1 MRFQKGTNPNRPQKG
16 SSIKVEPIR
25 KKSEVRRIKELLSKN
40 PTHLCLFTV
49 GINTGFRCSDLLR
62 ITVSMV
68 KDLHIGGEISIKEKK
83 TGKLRKVN
91 LNEEVINS
99 IRGLLESK
107 DYSDDDFL
115 FTNQRGNVFTTPYV
129 STMVKGWC
137 QKVGLKGNYGS
148 HSLRKTFGYRQRTEF
163 DVSLPLLVDIFNHSS
178 QKQTL
183 DYLCIQPSEKK
194 NVYMNQL

>member
-62 ITVSMV
+62 ITVKMV
-68 KDLHIGGEISIKEKK
+68 KELQIGSEISIKEKK

-183 DYLCIQPSEKK
+183 DYLCIQPEEKK
-194 NVYMNQL
+194 SVYMNQL

>member
-1 MRFQKGTNPNRPQKG
+1 
-16 SSIKVEPIR
+16 
-25 KKSEVRRIKELLSKN
+25 
-40 PTHLCLFTV
+40 
-49 GINTGFRCSDLLR
+49 
-62 ITVSMV
+62 MV

-99 IRGLLESK
+99 IKGLLESK

-115 FTNQRGNVFTTPYV
+115 FTNQRGNVFSTPYV

-148 HSLRKTFGYRQRTEF
+148 HTLRKTFGYRQRKEF
-163 DVSLPLLVDIFNHSS
+163 GVSLPLLVDIFNHSS

>member
-99 IRGLLESK
+99 IKGLLESK

-115 FTNQRGNVFTTPYV
+115 FTNQRGNVFSTPYV

-148 HSLRKTFGYRQRTEF
+148 HTLRKTFGYRQRKEF
-163 DVSLPLLVDIFNHSS
+163 GVSLPLLVDIFNHSS

>member
-183 DYLCIQPSEKK
+183 DYLCIQPEEKK
-194 NVYMNQL
+194 SVYMNQL

>member
-83 TGKLRKVN
+83 TGKFRKVN
-91 LNEEVINS
+91 LNEGVIND
-99 IRGLLESK
+99 INRLLESK
-107 DYSDDDFL
+107 DYSDDGL
-115 FTNQRGNVFTTPYV
+115 I
-129 STMVKGWC
+129 C
-137 QKVGLKGNYGS
+137 IKVPK
-148 HSLRKTFGYRQRTEF
+148 
-163 DVSLPLLVDIFNHSS
+163 VP
-178 QKQTL
+178 
-183 DYLCIQPSEKK
+183 
-194 NVYMNQL
+194 